1 MDKKLL
7 NILGHSSVDIYPWEL
22 SEVEKYN
29 LNWKS
34 RPTFQSYISYTP
46 WIDMQNNRFWNSQE
60 RPKFILWDT
69 KLGIK
74 SIDDR
79 YLFNDEPIS
88 IVTILM
94 NYKPVIQEFRHIL
107 LKLRNEPILIKHSP
121 THFFVNDSSI
131 FNGKFNENIEVPIS
145 DSNCIIRVKIKFN
158 YTLKGYLK
166 NFLFRSDA
174 QGIVFNFHHTP
185 EKKFFR
191 LIPKNSISGIWIN
204 PLITELNLYTLDIE
218 NILKTKHNVKS
229 FMIITEDKK
238 ILKGFWSDPLKL

>member
-1 MDKKLL
+1 MFSKYKIIIYKILKSQKNPFQVASNILLVILFIFSINIFLKNIDYSKDVKLSLLSLNPCYSSYQEYKTCFLNIINPIEHSNNLLERTNFSLNNVNLDKKLL

-88 IVTILM
+88 IITILT

-107 LKLRNEPILIKHSP
+107 LKLRNEPILIKHPP
-121 THFFVNDSSI
+121 THFFV
-131 FNGKFNENIEVPIS
+131 
-145 DSNCIIRVKIKFN
+145 
-158 YTLKGYLK
+158 
-166 NFLFRSDA
+166 
-174 QGIVFNFHHTP
+174 VFY
-185 EKKFFR
+185 
-191 LIPKNSISGIWIN
+191 S
-204 PLITELNLYTLDIE
+204 
-218 NILKTKHNVKS
+218 
-229 FMIITEDKK
+229 
-238 ILKGFWSDPLKL
+238 